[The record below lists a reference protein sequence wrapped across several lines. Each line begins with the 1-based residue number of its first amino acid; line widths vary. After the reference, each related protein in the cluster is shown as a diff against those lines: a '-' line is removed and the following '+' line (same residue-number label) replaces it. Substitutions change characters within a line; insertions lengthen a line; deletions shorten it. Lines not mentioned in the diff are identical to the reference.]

1 MSINVWTVIGPS
13 MMNAYNT
20 RKAAEEADPPEDY
33 NGPMDDESWAIL
45 NGMFDVSVVQ
55 PMYETKTVNGQN
67 PFTLFTMNFLTA
79 QEATDSMDYLD
90 ATWPG
95 QQIEIEGAWDETTG
109 LQLGLTYTYDNQD
122 PPEID
127 GIAGTPVYPIPVDAY
142 TLMPPVIVYDENG
155 DVVSSTPATS
165 NADLRDINL
174 VYGQTPRIFTDTL

>member
-95 QQIEIEGAWDETTG
+95 QQIEINGAWDESTG

-142 TLMPPVIVYDENG
+142 TLMPDLDGVP
-155 DVVSSTPATS
+155 PTS